1 MTCPAADNIVKYMMQ
16 AEERYEF
23 TVEVKTAYLREQSLP
38 EDNRFVFSYT
48 ISITNTGNV
57 SATLLRRHWIITD
70 ANNKVQEVHGEGVVG
85 EQPSLNPGQSF
96 QYTSG
101 AVLETPVGC
110 MEGAYDMLA
119 EDGVEF
125 ESPIPIFNL
134 SMPYTLH

>member
-1 MTCPAADNIVKYMMQ
+1 MMDT
-16 AEERYEF
+16 ERYEF
-23 TVEVKTAYLREQSLP
+23 TVRVKTAYIREQSLP
-38 EDNRFVFSYT
+38 EDNRFVFAYT

-57 SATLLRRHWIITD
+57 SATLLRRHWVITD
-70 ANNKVQEVHGEGVVG
+70 ANNKVQEVHGDGVVG
-85 EQPSLNPGQSF
+85 EQPHLLPGQTF

-125 ESPIPIFNL
+125 ASSIPIFNL
-134 SMPYTLH
+134 AIPHTLH

>member
-1 MTCPAADNIVKYMMQ
+1 MMQ
-16 AEERYEF
+16 DQERYEF
-23 TVEVKTAYLREQSLP
+23 TVEVKTAYLQEHSLP

-57 SATLLRRHWIITD
+57 TATLLRRHWIITD

-85 EQPSLNPGQSF
+85 EQPCLNPGQSF

-101 AVLETPVGC
+101 AILETPVGC

-134 SMPYTLH
+134 STPHTLH